1 MTDAATRQRRR
12 RIYEKLRD
20 SEFFAT
26 YQDAFRTA
34 TGLPLRL
41 VGADLEDWCLD
52 GNSENRSPFCQEL
65 NQSHDVCHECMETNR
80 RLMAHAVV
88 HGPTTCQCF
97 AGMSATAIP
106 VVAESEVV
114 GFLKTGQVFTRL
126 PSPDAFSKVARVL
139 GRNGMNK
146 DDIGTFEAAYQQTR
160 QIDPQRYQSMIT
172 LLATFA
178 KQLGEHAEKIVAI
191 TDGREPPG
199 VTRAREFIAKNLSEP
214 LPLAAVARV
223 AGLSESHFCRI
234 FRETTGMTLTD
245 YINRCRIEW
254 AKRELLAPDARVSEI
269 AFHVGY
275 QSLSQFNRSFARLTG
290 RSPSQYR
297 GEEISRLAI

>member
-1 MTDAATRQRRR
+1 MNDASKNQHPRRT
-12 RIYEKLRD
+12 YEKLRD

-41 VGADLEDWCLD
+41 VSAQMDDWCLD
-52 GNSENRSPFCQEL
+52 GNTENRSPFCQEL
-65 NQSHDVCHECMETNR
+65 NLCHEVCRECLETNR

-88 HGPTTCQCF
+88 NGPTTCQCF
-97 AGMSATAIP
+97 AGMSATAVP
-106 VVAESEVV
+106 VEAEGEIV
-114 GFLKTGQVFTRL
+114 GFLKTGQVFTRV
-126 PSPDAFSKVARVL
+126 PEPAAFERVARIL
-139 GRNGMNK
+139 ARNGMSE
-146 DDIGTFEAAYQQTR
+146 DAILTFHTAYQQTR
-160 QIDPQRYQSMIT
+160 RIEPQRYQSMVT

-178 KQLGEHAEKIVAI
+178 RQLGEHAEKIVAFSQ
-191 TDGREPPG
+191 GREPAG
-199 VTRAREFIAKNLSEP
+199 VTRAREYIAKNLGEP
-214 LPLAAVARV
+214 LPLAAVARI

-234 FRETTGMTLTD
+234 FRDAVGMTLTD

-275 QSLSQFNRSFARLTG
+275 QSLSQFNRCFARLTG

-297 GEEISRLAI
+297 GEELARLAV